1 MTDTDKT
8 EYAFNDREIRSL
20 VRLLRKN
27 ESILDPELDGF
38 LSFLENHIYHSMTIE
53 EAEAFF
59 DEKR

>member
-1 MTDTDKT
+1 MTGNDTT
-8 EYAFNDREIRSL
+8 QYAFSDKQLRSL
-20 VRLLRKN
+20 ARLLRKN
-27 ESILDPELDGF
+27 ESGLDPELDGF